1 MVTERRGTTPEKVQ
15 EIIAA
20 TKLSA
25 LADPDASIEFAKQQ
39 ALQFVIEKRTSDPP
53 TPVDGQIWL
62 RTDL

>member
-1 MVTERRGTTPEKVQ
+1 MAERRSPTTAKVQ
-15 EIIAA
+15 SLINA

-39 ALQFVIEKRTSDPP
+39 ALQFVVENRTSDPGSP
-53 TPVDGQIWL
+53 ADGQIWL

>member
-1 MVTERRGTTPEKVQ
+1 MAERRAPTTEKVQ
-15 EIIAA
+15 EMIGA

-39 ALQFVIEKRTSDPP
+39 ALQFVVENRTSDPAS
-53 TPVDGQIWL
+53 PVDGQIWL